1 MRRGPSTRKGAASQR
16 VLRRISTLTHTQRKP
31 PPDSMHHLDSLKF
44 SRRQAHS
51 LHKVL
56 PQALQVT
63 DSPASLPFGE
73 RPDAPSHS
81 KSNYQPSDL
90 RRCGTG
96 SKSSPA
102 TRRQSFLTEQSRRPS
117 HAGHSDTRALK
128 TSHAERELPPVARTP
143 DLRWLRP
150 PGRMPPCRLLTLLS
164 FVVVLLSWPVRGPSR
179 CLRWRRICGFLSRV
193 CGIGWPRPMPMN
205 AGARRA

>member
-1 MRRGPSTRKGAASQR
+1 MSTRGIGFRRPSPNSSSPSELGTTAPNRAHHATTQQR
-16 VLRRISTLTHTQRKP
+16 
-31 PPDSMHHLDSLKF
+31 
-44 SRRQAHS
+44 
-51 LHKVL
+51 
-56 PQALQVT
+56 
-63 DSPASLPFGE
+63 
-73 RPDAPSHS
+73 HS

-96 SKSSPA
+96 SKPSPA

-117 HAGHSDTRALK
+117 HAGHSGTRALK
-128 TSHAERELPPVARTP
+128 TSHAEREFPPVARTP